1 MKSTRKT
8 LVEFLIQSF
17 EHNLSKM
24 KEFII
29 DSEVD
34 KVVLLDNTEI
44 DADTFCFNIEEYV
57 KPINLNNND

>member
-1 MKSTRKT
+1 MKKT
-8 LVEFLIQSF
+8 SVEFLIQSF
-17 EHNLSKM
+17 GHNLSKM

-44 DADTFCFNIEEYV
+44 EADIFCFNIEEYV
-57 KPINLNNND
+57 KPINLQ